1 MTQDDVS
8 SSVDGS
14 IATDTMDF
22 YVGKWVK
29 SPVYNGSTQFP
40 GGNESQGPSDKTI
53 PLEIGILEFTQIL
66 HNDAE

>member
-40 GGNESQGPSDKTI
+40 GGNESQGPSDK
-53 PLEIGILEFTQIL
+53 LSL
-66 HNDAE
+66 